1 MPVNVLP
8 KTSSSAGKSA
18 LGVVVLLMDNAW
30 GLMPG
35 NWAMA
40 ASEDSILYGRCHVRG
55 MNEVGRSC
63 GLEQC
68 RPERAHL
75 VLMIRAIGQEIDKDV
90 AL

>member
-8 KTSSSAGKSA
+8 KTSSSSGKSF
-18 LGVVVLLMDNAW
+18 LGVVVFVMDNAW

-40 ASEDSILYGRCHVRG
+40 ASEDSILYDRCHVRG

-63 GLEQC
+63 GLKPC
-68 RPERAHL
+68 KLDRAHL
-75 VLMIRAIGQEIDKDV
+75 VLMIRAIDQVIDQDV
-90 AL
+90 AF

>member
-8 KTSSSAGKSA
+8 KTSSSSGKSS
-18 LGVVVLLMDNAW
+18 LGVVVFVTDNAW

-55 MNEVGRSC
+55 MNEVGRRC
-63 GLEQC
+63 GLKPC
-68 RPERAHL
+68 KLDRAHL
-75 VLMIRAIGQEIDKDV
+75 VLMIRAIDQVIDQDV
-90 AL
+90 AF